1 MCTNKS
7 IFLYDLHTDSF
18 KIQDRCSYRTSLE
31 SNLPWTFLISKF
43 HFIFADHLL
52 PFHPQNLS
60 KIKGKMLQGF
70 HDHHGGDHGWP
81 IAFGYWCQYYDTKHV
96 LSRPEAAKALKATKL
111 NYSSLEWRILQWF
124 QCIGLALSYLK
135 GPRNSLCVCATSEK
149 KHFITVSASV
159 NTVAKNSHS
168 ILSFAKTS
176 CRF

>member
-1 MCTNKS
+1 
-7 IFLYDLHTDSF
+7 
-18 KIQDRCSYRTSLE
+18 
-31 SNLPWTFLISKF
+31 
-43 HFIFADHLL
+43 
-52 PFHPQNLS
+52 
-60 KIKGKMLQGF
+60 MLQDF

-135 GPRNSLCVCATSEK
+135 CPKTLGVCHFKE
-149 KHFITVSASV
+149 KHFITVSVSV

-168 ILSFAKTS
+168 ILVLPKLPVDSNPQSIRLSRLSRCHDLPLAIKSTGGKNERSNSTHTQARCHHEFS
-176 CRF
+176 CY